1 MSRWGSNRGVSPA
14 RSLPA
19 WVELSV
25 LAAGLLGAGL
35 SGAIAYR
42 MVGPYGD
49 GPFGAGYRR
58 LRDPGG
64 GTTLVHEARHG
75 AQVVRTVVDERTRR
89 ASAVLVDADADGAF
103 EARAGVETGGGVRVE
118 RDLDGDGVPDRW
130 DYYRDARDAAR
141 GRLARVGFSL
151 GGDAVV
157 DAWAFYRADGRLA
170 RVEVSTAR
178 DGVVDRWEHYAGG
191 HLLRVETDTDGD
203 GRVDAWSTY
212 ESGILRETVRDADG
226 DGRPDGAGAAAFSVE
241 DGPRAGARGDG
252 SR

>member
-1 MSRWGSNRGVSPA
+1 MRRRGSNRSVAPA

-25 LAAGLLGAGL
+25 LAAGLLGAAV
-35 SGAIAYR
+35 SGTIAYR

-58 LRDPGG
+58 QGDPGG
-64 GTTLVHEARHG
+64 GSTLVHEARHG
-75 AQVVRTVVDERTRR
+75 AQMVRTVVDERTRR

-103 EARAGVETGGGVRVE
+103 EARAAVETGGGVRVE

-130 DYYRDARDAAR
+130 DYYRDPGDAAR

-157 DAWAFYRADGRLA
+157 DAWAFYGIDGRLT

-178 DGVVDRWEHYAGG
+178 DGVVDRWEHYADGR
-191 HLLRVETDTDGD
+191 LVRVETDTDGD

-212 ESGILRETVRDADG
+212 ESGILWGTLRDADG
-226 DGRPDGAGAAAFSVE
+226 DGRPDGDGAATFPVE
-241 DGPRAGARGDG
+241 DGPPAGGRGGG